1 MTVGANGAEPPWVW
15 DPTLFAGAAPYYE
28 AGRLPYAPDLVPALA
43 AALGLTPDAAA
54 NGRLLDVGCGPGT
67 IALRC
72 AACFARVVG
81 IDPDA
86 EMLQEARHLAAAR
99 GVRNA
104 RWVRMRAE
112 ALPAR
117 LGRFRAVTFAASLHW
132 LDRAQVFATVR
143 DMLAADGAAV
153 HVDNPGYRQSGPA
166 LPWQLPPPPEQAMEE
181 LRVRYLGADRRA
193 GQSVR
198 NNSPGDEDA
207 VFRAVGFAGP
217 EVVVVPD
224 PRVLQ
229 RSVDELVAERFS
241 YSGTAPHLFGARK
254 DSFERDLRLLL
265 WDASPTGFFSV
276 PLSDNL
282 LKIWRPVG
290 GRGGGRRRLAA
301 PAV

>member
-1 MTVGANGAEPPWVW
+1 
-15 DPTLFAGAAPYYE
+15 
-28 AGRLPYAPDLVPALA
+28 
-43 AALGLTPDAAA
+43 
-54 NGRLLDVGCGPGT
+54 
-67 IALRC
+67 
-72 AACFARVVG
+72 
-81 IDPDA
+81 
-86 EMLQEARHLAAAR
+86 
-99 GVRNA
+99 
-104 RWVRMRAE
+104 
-112 ALPAR
+112 
-117 LGRFRAVTFAASLHW
+117 
-132 LDRAQVFATVR
+132 
-143 DMLAADGAAV
+143 
-153 HVDNPGYRQSGPA
+153 
-166 LPWQLPPPPEQAMEE
+166 MEE

-282 LKIWRPVG
+282 LKIWRPVS

-301 PAV
+301 RAV

>member
-1 MTVGANGAEPPWVW
+1 MEQLRVRYLSSGGPETTA
-15 DPTLFAGAAPYYE
+15 
-28 AGRLPYAPDLVPALA
+28 LPY
-43 AALGLTPDAAA
+43 
-54 NGRLLDVGCGPGT
+54 
-67 IALRC
+67 
-72 AACFARVVG
+72 
-81 IDPDA
+81 
-86 EMLQEARHLAAAR
+86 
-99 GVRNA
+99 
-104 RWVRMRAE
+104 
-112 ALPAR
+112 
-117 LGRFRAVTFAASLHW
+117 
-132 LDRAQVFATVR
+132 
-143 DMLAADGAAV
+143 
-153 HVDNPGYRQSGPA
+153 
-166 LPWQLPPPPEQAMEE
+166 PPPPEQAMEE

-193 GQSVR
+193 GQSIR

-282 LKIWRPVG
+282 LKIWRPEG
-290 GRGGGRRRLAA
+290 GRGGGRRRRAA

>member
-43 AALGLTPDAAA
+43 AALGLTPDAAV
-54 NGRLLDVGCGPGT
+54 NGRLLDIGCGPGT

-86 EMLQEARHLAAAR
+86 EMLQAARQLAAAR
-99 GVRNA
+99 GVSNA

-166 LPWQLPPPPEQAMEE
+166 LPRQLPPPPEQAMEA
-181 LRVRYLGADRRA
+181 LRVRYLGTDRRA
-193 GQSVR
+193 GQSIR

-254 DSFERDLRLLL
+254 ESFERDLRLLL

-290 GRGGGRRRLAA
+290 GRGSGRRRLAA